1 MLSRH
6 QVTCSADAGKLPYMV
21 TKPYIDMSQSNL
33 ASASAQPWV
42 MSQNIDFPLKWFRD
56 NIDVSEHEV
65 CNIGDMSRVLEVK
78 FNEMLEFGAWLK
90 KHPTYEFCGYYTEH
104 YKHQHIPYVYTYSFN
119 MAAYIKDG
127 CNALDEFR
135 TWSSAQARIPVNRE
149 LAALIKFKNY
159 TDAERVAR
167 LPPKPKVT
175 FGEALD
181 LAKELGL

>member
-6 QVTCSADAGKLPYMV
+6 RVTCSADAGKLPHMV

-33 ASASAQPWV
+33 ASARSYV
-42 MSQNIDFPLKWFRD
+42 MSQNIDFSLTWFRD
-56 NIDVSEHEV
+56 NTDVSEHEV
-65 CNIGDMSRVLEVK
+65 CNIGGMSRVLEVK

-90 KHPTYEFCGYYTEH
+90 LHPTYEFCGHYTEH
-104 YKHQHIPYVYTYSFN
+104 YKHQNATYFYTCSFN

-135 TWSSAQARIPVNRE
+135 ARGSSAQVSVNRE

>member
-6 QVTCSADAGKLPYMV
+6 RVTCSADAGKLPHMV

-33 ASASAQPWV
+33 ASARSYV
-42 MSQNIDFPLKWFRD
+42 MSQNIDFSLTWFRD

-65 CNIGDMSRVLEVK
+65 CNIGGMSRVLEVK

-90 KHPTYEFCGYYTEH
+90 LHPTYEFCGHYTEH
-104 YKHQHIPYVYTYSFN
+104 YKNPHLPYVYTCSFS

-135 TWSSAQARIPVNRE
+135 ARSSALAPSIGARE
-149 LAALIKFKNY
+149 LAALIEFRKI
-159 TDAERVAR
+159 TQMQEERVAR